1 MNKTYLNI
9 NYYINIIMTTVN
21 NFEALNT
28 NTEKPRNVTGYIHV
42 NNDDDLSKVFLVLQ
56 EFRKLGLKFSHHRE
70 YIFFSVKSEHLDK
83 LAQVQPFRISHFRSK
98 SEYKCDKTL
107 ADKLSARFDSFV
119 RMTFDETT
127 ETLCF
132 LSRTVGKVHNQLV
145 QRIFRDSNE
154 NFIHEQ
160 YNIVR
165 DYLNTTNTTN
175 TSTTNTTNTTNTNT
189 TNTNTTDTDGFK
201 TITNL
206 HTTRNSKVL
215 LDTQGNTFRGTNS
228 FRGREGT
235 NSFRGRGG
243 NNSVRGRG
251 GNTFRGRGANTNT
264 NTNTNTN
271 A

>member
-107 ADKLSARFDSFV
+107 ADKLSTRFDSFV

-145 QRIFRDSNE
+145 QKIFRDSNE
-154 NFIHEQ
+154 NFNHEQ
-160 YNIVR
+160 YNVVR
-165 DYLNTTNTTN
+165 DYLNNTTN
-175 TSTTNTTNTTNTNT
+175 TNTSTNT

-201 TITNL
+201 TVTNL

-215 LDTQGNTFRGTNS
+215 LDTQANTFKGTSS
-228 FRGREGT
+228 FRGRE
-235 NSFRGRGG
+235 NSNSVRGRGG
-243 NNSVRGRG
+243 NNSFRGRG
-251 GNTFRGRGANTNT
+251 GNTFRGRGAKTFNTNT
-264 NTNTNTN
+264 NTNTS